1 MLAIVICTIGSY
13 IYFKMQGEIESAQ
26 KLIPILCLTI
36 GFGIVGFV
44 DDFKKL
50 VLENTKGLK
59 PSYKMFGLLL
69 ISILY
74 TVFIMFFT
82 DHGTEIFI
90 PIVKTSISLPVFL
103 YIPFTILVILATT
116 NAINLT
122 DGVDGLSS
130 SVCAIIITCLTV
142 IAMINNS
149 IEISILGS
157 ITIRSNIRLFN
168 I

>member
-1 MLAIVICTIGSY
+1 
-13 IYFKMQGEIESAQ
+13 
-26 KLIPILCLTI
+26 
-36 GFGIVGFV
+36 
-44 DDFKKL
+44 
-50 VLENTKGLK
+50 
-59 PSYKMFGLLL
+59 MFGLLL

-90 PIVKTSISLPVFL
+90 PIVKTSITLPVIL

-149 IEISILGS
+149 VEISILGS
-157 ITIRSNIRLFN
+157 ITIRSNIRIFN